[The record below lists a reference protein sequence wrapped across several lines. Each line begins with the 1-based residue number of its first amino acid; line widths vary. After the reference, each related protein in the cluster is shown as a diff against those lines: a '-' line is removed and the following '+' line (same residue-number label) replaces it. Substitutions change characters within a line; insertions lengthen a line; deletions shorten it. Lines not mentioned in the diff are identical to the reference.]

1 MKEKMKEKMR
11 KPTKVYLSYSI
22 YGEKE
27 QRIYRFSNGY
37 GASVIRG
44 PFTYGG
50 PDGLWELAVLYGEDI
65 CYSTVI
71 TQDVIGFLSEARVN
85 EILDQIE
92 ELPPRPEGEG
102 EGEGGEGE
110 GGEFN
115 AS

>member
-1 MKEKMKEKMR
+1 MKEKMR
-11 KPTKVYLSYSI
+11 EPTKVYFSYSTL
-22 YGEKE
+22 GAKE

-65 CYSTVI
+65 CYSTII
-71 TQDVIGFLSEARVN
+71 TQDVVGYLSEAAVN
-85 EILDQIE
+85 KILGRIE
-92 ELPPRPEGEG
+92 ELPSRPEGEEEGEG
-102 EGEGGEGE
+102 EGES
-110 GGEFN
+110 N